1 MSLTI
6 QGKIKNSSGER
17 KISLATVRLYRKDTG
32 AFIDDTTSDTLGEFT
47 FTGLTDFSPY
57 ELFALAYTD
66 NFKAA
71 IGDVRKSYI
80 YDEHHIYGDVIDTDT
95 DILVVEPPYTGCRLI
110 KVSIESSI
118 LSSGIGS
125 IDIRNASSG
134 GGSGITVSITNGL
147 YRWSNTGDLTT
158 VDYFYV
164 RSVDPLANLSDVSI
178 VFLYEHP
185 MLIMFPLGGS

>member
-6 QGKIKNSSGER
+6 QGKIKNSTGGR
-17 KISLATVRLYRKDTG
+17 KISSATVRLYRKDTG
-32 AFIDDTTSDTLGEFT
+32 VFIDDTTSDTLGEFT
-47 FTGLTDFSPY
+47 FTGLADFSPY
-57 ELFALAYTD
+57 ELFALAYTN

-71 IGDVRKSYI
+71 IGDIRKSYI
-80 YDEHHIYGDVIDTDT
+80 YDEQHIYGDIVDVNT

-110 KVSIESSI
+110 KVSIESTV

-125 IDIRNASSG
+125 IDVRNTPSG
-134 GGSGITVSITNGL
+134 GGSGISVSITNGL

-158 VDYFYV
+158 SDYFYV
-164 RSVDPLANLSDVSI
+164 YSVDPSANLSDVSI

-185 MLIMFPLGGS
+185 LLVMFPLGGS